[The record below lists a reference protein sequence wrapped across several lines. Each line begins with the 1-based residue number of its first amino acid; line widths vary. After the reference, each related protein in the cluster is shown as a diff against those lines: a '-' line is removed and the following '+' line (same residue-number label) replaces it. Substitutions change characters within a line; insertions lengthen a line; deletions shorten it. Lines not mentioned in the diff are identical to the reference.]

1 MTEKLTLTELSKLY
15 GDDDK
20 ARTKLEQLRWNG
32 EAFCP
37 REDCGSYNVYRLI
50 AKDDSV
56 SGGRKGEDG
65 KREKGGRKG
74 LWKCATCRKQFT
86 VTVGTIFEGSRIPL
100 GKWLMAIHKICSS
113 KKGISALQLSREL
126 ELTYKTAWFM
136 AHRIRY
142 GMSQEPMRSKLTG
155 TVEADETYIGGKSKN
170 MHPVERKRRI
180 AGSGSHD
187 QAPVVTLVER
197 EGTGCVKTIHMEH
210 VTAANIK
217 KVLRDCVSPNN
228 AFLMTDEAPVY
239 KGAEHMLLGHQ
250 SVNHSE
256 KEYVRGSGGG
266 AIHVNTA
273 ESVHALLKR
282 GVMGTYHHWS
292 KKHLHRYLAEFD
304 FRWNHRKVSDS
315 DRTLEAIKLV
325 GGKRLVYSMPT
336 NKK

>member
-1 MTEKLTLTELSKLY
+1 MTEKLTLTELSQLY

-20 ARTKLEQLRWNG
+20 ARTKLEQLRWSDG
-32 EAFCP
+32 AECP
-37 REDCGSYNVYRLI
+37 QCESMDVYRLI
-50 AKDDSV
+50 PKTESKTA
-56 SGGRKGEDG
+56 
-65 KREKGGRKG
+65 GRKG

-136 AHRIRY
+136 THRIRY

-170 MHPVERKRRI
+170 MHPKERKRRI

-197 EGTGCVKTIHMEH
+197 GGRVKTHHMEH
-210 VTAANIK
+210 VTAVNIK
-217 KVLRDCVSPNN
+217 RVLRECISPNN
-228 AFLMTDEAPVY
+228 AFLMSDEAPVY
-239 KGAEHMLLGHQ
+239 KGAKHMLLGHE
-250 SVNHSE
+250 SVNHSAN
-256 KEYVRGSGGG
+256 EYVRGI
-266 AIHVNTA
+266 AHVNTA

-315 DRTLEAIKLV
+315 DRTLEAIAIV
-325 GGKRLVYSMPT
+325 GGKRLQYSMPT
-336 NKK
+336 NKKAA